1 MIYEY
6 DPILY
11 IFQKKVMKITKTE
24 KDRNLP
30 GHSNYNFLLCGFVF
44 ESFPNVISWKFVEN

>member
-44 ESFPNVISWKFVEN
+44 ESFPNVISWKFDEN